1 MRFWFAVLLSVL
13 LALPAAAQSPSPANP
28 APRTPPP
35 MGSAPSAASPA
46 PASSAARAPS
56 ATASSVDVNLA
67 TADELQALAGIG
79 PARSAA
85 IVAHRPYRTLDEVA
99 SKASIPASVLAP
111 LRGQLTAV
119 QINVN
124 AASRREMIDALPGVG
139 EARADGIIR
148 GRPYARIE
156 ELVSKGGLP
165 QAVFDRI
172 RHGVTLR

>member
-1 MRFWFAVLLSVL
+1 MRFWSTALVSIL
-13 LALPAAAQSPSPANP
+13 LALPAAAQSPSPATP
-28 APRTPPP
+28 TPRTPAPAAT
-35 MGSAPSAASPA
+35 APSAAAPA
-46 PASSAARAPS
+46 PTPPAARAPS

-111 LRGQLTAV
+111 LRGQLTVA

-124 AASRREMIDALPGVG
+124 AASRREMIDVLPGIG

-165 QAVFDRI
+165 QAVFNRV